1 MQTLPQIR
9 TLSNF
14 EEWFR
19 MHVQREKYADV
30 LARGEVCKGVSRS
43 SRGPNLGTDIHI

>member
-9 TLSNF
+9 ALSNL

-19 MHVQREKYADV
+19 LHIQWEKHADV
-30 LARGEVCKGVSRS
+30 LARGEVRKGVSRS